1 MAGPNLVNWAVI
13 PAAGLGTRMA
23 ENAVLGCKELV
34 EINGKSMLEHTIQE
48 LEKAGIEK
56 IVVVSSPNKPAIDDA
71 LLGRGVEITHQAEP
85 NGLIDAIKSARHITG
100 KEPCLIAL
108 PDVMYTNVNPS
119 KVLLSEYSGDTLL
132 TVVNVEMPWGKQ
144 LSDTG
149 RIIKMDKTKITE
161 ISGKNPDKPFPI
173 GEFRITGRAIWNDDF
188 WNYENGNEVSTL
200 RTLASMGKL
209 SASIVKT
216 EYIDLGQPIGYQ
228 YAQTI
233 FNR

>member
-149 RIIKMDKTKITE
+149 RIIKIDKTKIVE
-161 ISGKNPDKPFPI
+161 ISDKNPEKPFPI

-216 EYIDLGQPIGYQ
+216 EYIDLGQSIGYQ

>member
-149 RIIKMDKTKITE
+149 RIIKIDKTKIVE
-161 ISGKNPDKPFPI
+161 ISDKNPEKPFPI

-216 EYIDLGQPIGYQ
+216 EYIDLGHSIGYQ

>member
-1 MAGPNLVNWAVI
+1 MAGPNIVNWAVI

-34 EINGKSMLEHTIQE
+34 EVNGKSMLEHTIQE

-216 EYIDLGQPIGYQ
+216 EYIDLGQSIGYQ